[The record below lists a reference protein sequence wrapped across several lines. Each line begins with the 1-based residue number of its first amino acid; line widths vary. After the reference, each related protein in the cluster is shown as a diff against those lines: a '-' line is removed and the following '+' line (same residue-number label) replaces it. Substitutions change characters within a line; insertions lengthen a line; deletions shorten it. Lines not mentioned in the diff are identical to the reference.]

1 MKFLPALFILFF
13 FYPVKNRSTLC
24 RSLQKPLLVVDGTI
38 ENGRR
43 PVIFLSTSLDYFSKI
58 DFETLA
64 ASIVSDAKVLI
75 SDGVTIKPL
84 KEYTQQVFGNFNL
97 TYYSSDTTN
106 AATDIVGEIG
116 KTYKLQIYYN
126 NEQVHVCQYNSIYWK
141 DN

>member
-1 MKFLPALFILFF
+1 MKFLPALFILVFF
-13 FYPVKNRSTLC
+13 LSCEKSINIVPES
-24 RSLQKPLLVVDGTI
+24 QKPLLVVDGTI

-64 ASIVSDAKVLI
+64 ASIVSNAKVSI

-84 KEYTQQVFGNFNL
+84 KEYTQPVFGNFNL

-106 AATDIVGEIG
+106 VATDISG
-116 KTYKLQIYYN
+116 KSARRIS
-126 NEQVHVCQYNSIYWK
+126 CR
-141 DN
+141 